1 MMRPQ
6 MARTPRNTQSPA
18 RTTQSPA
25 RATRSP
31 ARGPRKSKDADE
43 RIAELESELVAERQM
58 RAEQTLLAEEAHAKI
73 QDLQLGLVEVL
84 RLVATAEA
92 RETEA
97 SAARAELARAAAALL
112 VSRPRRAKGP
122 PPLPNAKLP
131 TFAPTPEID
140 VTDTAELI
148 ESLRPPTMPARR
160 SDAPHKNRG
169 TTSE

>member
-1 MMRPQ
+1 

-97 SAARAELARAAAALL
+97 SAARAELARAAA
-112 VSRPRRAKGP
+112 KGP